1 MNSVIQQTVLSFFN
15 LNSVLSV
22 RNTTVNEIEVATLPS
37 EFSILRA
44 SKGGEFVLSRVQF
57 DFQKL

>member
-22 RNTTVNEIEVATLPS
+22 RNTAVNEIEVATLPS

-44 SKGGEFVLSRVQF
+44 SKGSEFVLSRVQF

>member
-1 MNSVIQQTVLSFFN
+1 MNPVIQQTLRSFFN

-22 RNTTVNEIEVATLPS
+22 RNTAVNEIEVATLPT

-44 SKGGEFVLSRVQF
+44 NKGSEFVLSRVQF

>member
-1 MNSVIQQTVLSFFN
+1 MNSIIQQTLLSFFN

-22 RNTTVNEIEVATLPS
+22 RNTEVNEIEVATALI
-37 EFSILRA
+37 EFSILKA
-44 SKGGEFVLSRVQF
+44 NKGGEFLLSRVQF